1 MILTA
6 QEEYGLRCALC
17 LARAQRRGEGG
28 DGSLTLG
35 EVAEREGM
43 TTAYAGKLL
52 RVLVQGGLVDSTRG
66 RGGGYSLARV
76 ASEVP
81 VSEVLQVLGSKFYD
95 GEICTKAPGVVDDKP
110 AFCVHNSNCSIRSL
124 WTGLQSLIDGFLAG
138 LSLADLVGDED
149 RAGRRIEANAQAA
162 LGRQEE

>member
-17 LARAQRRGEGG
+17 LARAQRRGESG

-35 EVAEREGM
+35 DVAEREGM
-43 TTAYAGKLL
+43 TTAYAGKML
-52 RVLVQGGLVDSTRG
+52 RVLVQGGLVESTRG
-66 RGGGYSLARV
+66 RGGGYTLAR
-76 ASEVP
+76 AADQVP

-95 GEICTKAPGVVDDKP
+95 GEICSKVPGQVDDKP
-110 AFCVHNSNCSIRSL
+110 ALCVHNSNCSIRSL
-124 WTGLQSLIDGFLAG
+124 WTGLQALIDGFLAG

-149 RAGRRIEANAQAA
+149 GAGRRIEANAYAA